1 MMRIYPCNRCNVPVP
16 EGEHC
21 GTTDYLCPDC
31 YGAEAQWIDTM
42 HAVVND
48 AYSQFDEG
56 EITQEK
62 AAAIIREAI
71 ALDPTNKG

>member
-1 MMRIYPCNRCNVPVP
+1 MIECGRCLDTGIVCHSKTV
-16 EGEHC
+16 
-21 GTTDYLCPDC
+21 LCYC
-31 YGAEAQWIDTM
+31 KAGRARRAEAQWIDTM

-71 ALDPTNKG
+71 ASDPTSKG

>member
-1 MMRIYPCNRCNVPVP
+1 
-16 EGEHC
+16 
-21 GTTDYLCPDC
+21 
-31 YGAEAQWIDTM
+31 M

-71 ALDPTNKG
+71 ASDPTSKG